1 MKVITF
7 GCRLNT
13 FESRIV
19 QKMGDGLDRVIVVNS
34 CAVTQEAERQCRQ
47 AIRRVRR
54 EYPDYKIIVTG
65 CAAQLN
71 PEKYAKMPEVD
82 RVLGNKEKLIREAL
96 YAPDPILVG
105 TDMIQ
110 TSSFP
115 LVTDFEGRTRAFLQ
129 IQQGCDHA
137 CTFCIVHM
145 ARGKNRGLHPDLVV
159 RQAKTFIDNGFS
171 EIVLT
176 GVDLTSYPYG
186 FNSLLRRLLTE
197 VSGLKRLRLGSLDP
211 AALDDE
217 FIHIVADFPS
227 LMPHFHLSVQAGD
240 DLILKRMGRRHT
252 KKQVIDFTRI
262 LRKYRSDIVL
272 GGDFI
277 TGFPTETS
285 DQFQNTLDLV
295 QEAQMVLL
303 HVFPYSVRLGT
314 PAAKMPQVD
323 ISVRKER
330 AKQLRVLGENNLNKQ
345 LEQMIG
351 KRSRVLIEKDGG
363 GLTENYIRV
372 QTDVRGSVGEIVDVL
387 LTERRGHELVGKA

>member
-1 MKVITF
+1 MKIITF
-7 GCRLNT
+7 GCRLNA
-13 FESRIV
+13 FESTLI
-19 QKMGDGLDRVIVVNS
+19 KKIGENLDRVVIVNS

-47 AIRRVRR
+47 AIRKARR

-71 PEKYAKMPEVD
+71 PEKYADMPEVD
-82 RVLGNKEKLIREAL
+82 RVLGNKEKLMREAL
-96 YAPDPILVG
+96 YASDPILVG
-105 TDMIQ
+105 TDMSQ
-110 TSSFP
+110 TSSVP
-115 LVTDFEGRTRAFLQ
+115 LVTDFEGRSRAFLQ

-137 CTFCIVHM
+137 CTFCIVHI
-145 ARGKNRGLHPDLVV
+145 ARGKNRGLPPDLVV
-159 RQAKTFIDNGFS
+159 RQAQTFIDNGFS

-217 FIHIVADFPS
+217 FIRIVSEFPT

-252 KKQVIDFTRI
+252 RKQVIDFSKT
-262 LRKYRSDIVL
+262 LRQYRSDVVL

-277 TGFPTETS
+277 TGFPTETV

-295 QEAQMVLL
+295 QEAQLTLL

-330 AKQLRVLGENNLNKQ
+330 AKQLRELGENNLRRQ
-345 LEQMIG
+345 LEHMVG
-351 KRSRVLIEKDGG
+351 KRSRVLIEKNGS

-372 QTDVRGSVGEIVDVL
+372 QTDVRGSVGEIVNVL
-387 LTERRGHELVGKA
+387 LTERRGYELVGKA